1 MKILCSLQAMFD
13 LYVWR
18 WRVQSL
24 KILGGGGAGA
34 GEHLG
39 SGLYLTQGQVV
50 ASETDQLSDDVN
62 HLP

>member
-1 MKILCSLQAMFD
+1 MFD

-18 WRVQSL
+18 WRVQYL
-24 KILGGGGAGA
+24 QILGGGGAGA
-34 GEHLG
+34 GEHRG
-39 SGLYLTQGQVV
+39 GGLYLTQGQVV